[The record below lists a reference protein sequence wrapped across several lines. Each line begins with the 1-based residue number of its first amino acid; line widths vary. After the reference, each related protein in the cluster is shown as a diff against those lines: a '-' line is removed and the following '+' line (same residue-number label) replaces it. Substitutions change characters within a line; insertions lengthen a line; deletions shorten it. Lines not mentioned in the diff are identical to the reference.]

1 MTEAPGL
8 QAERTTLARV
18 RTALTMAVTALIVA
32 RAVRDHPP
40 LVALAVLCAVLP
52 VTTVAFS
59 TRAHSR
65 LVDGMNRD
73 VLPGAAGRLVVL
85 PVVVVLLAVVT
96 ALGL

>member
-18 RTALTMAVTALIVA
+18 RTALTTAVTALIVA

-40 LVALAVLCAVLP
+40 LVAIAVLCAALP
-52 VTTVAFS
+52 MVSVVFS
-59 TRAHSR
+59 TRTHSR
-65 LVDGMNRD
+65 LVDGMDRD
-73 VLPGAAGRLVVL
+73 VLPGAVRRLVVL

>member
-1 MTEAPGL
+1 VTEAPGL

-40 LVALAVLCAVLP
+40 LVAIVVLCAALP
-52 VTTVAFS
+52 MVSVVFS
-59 TRAHSR
+59 TRTHSR
-65 LVDGMNRD
+65 LVDGMDRD